1 MNTQNTQK
9 TYLIKRKRKKRN
21 NIPVFCYSVAPHQP
35 KVTNSLHFT
44 KVNFCLAAAPTGGGA
59 VFIDHFATLCNALQ
73 HDMALNTP
81 QPKAS

>member
-1 MNTQNTQK
+1 MNSQNTQK
-9 TYLIKRKRKKRN
+9 TYLKKKKE
-21 NIPVFCYSVAPHQP
+21 IISQYFVSVAPHQP
-35 KVTNSLHFT
+35 KVTNIPHFT

-73 HDMALNTP
+73 HNMALNTP